1 MLTKSQK
8 TGQSTFLHLAFSSHS
23 TSSNAQPYPCFSI
36 AVSCW
41 RVRYRKDVDS
51 VTGAG
56 RPQGRR
62 RVPPSEEWPE
72 DPSGGAERKTGRLL
86 QGSAWSSFPPFHL
99 YQNITCPD
107 ADGGD
112 SGKTAIRT
120 LLGPAYQKLKKV
132 PPITTEEEASGLLTK
147 ILPLYVHL
155 FPLPPSPFSPL
166 PLELTLPPYPLPS

>member
-1 MLTKSQK
+1 MLILSQAPADLK
-8 TGQSTFLHLAFSSHS
+8 AVVEFLRAKNGPKIRRGVLNGKRVDYFKGQ
-23 TSSNAQPYPCFSI
+23 P
-36 AVSCW
+36 
-41 RVRYRKDVDS
+41 
-51 VTGAG
+51 G
-56 RPQGRR
+56 
-62 RVPPSEEWPE
+62 PP
-72 DPSGGAERKTGRLL
+72 
-86 QGSAWSSFPPFHL
+86 FPFHL

-120 LLGPAYQKLKKV
+120 LLGPAYQKLKNV